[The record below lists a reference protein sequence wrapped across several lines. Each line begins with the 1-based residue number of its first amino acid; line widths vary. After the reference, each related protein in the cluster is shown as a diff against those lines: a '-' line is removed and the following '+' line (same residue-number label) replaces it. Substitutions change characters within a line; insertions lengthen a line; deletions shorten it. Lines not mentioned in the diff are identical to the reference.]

1 MTPEVSR
8 TLREVLETVVSEGGG
23 SKAAITGYRIGGK
36 TATSQKLPRSAKK
49 YISSFLCFTPVEN
62 AQIMTLMLIDEPEGI
77 YYGGTVCAPVVRE
90 LLENVLPYL
99 GIQPEYTE
107 EELQQEDVSLS
118 EVPDLLGMSLAQ
130 AKKTAGMELD
140 VLGEGEQVIEQFPAS
155 GEWINTDSKIVV
167 YLG

>member
-1 MTPEVSR
+1 M
-8 TLREVLETVVSEGGG
+8 
-23 SKAAITGYRIGGK
+23 
-36 TATSQKLPRSAKK
+36 
-49 YISSFLCFTPVEN
+49 
-62 AQIMTLMLIDEPEGI
+62 
-77 YYGGTVCAPVVRE
+77 
-90 LLENVLPYL
+90 
-99 GIQPEYTE
+99 
-107 EELQQEDVSLS
+107 S